1 MGWWFGYA
9 LMGFPSRSFKLFQ
22 AYQKEIRPS
31 QVGHS
36 SSTQREPA
44 GSRIGKGCRLVLF
57 CGHDSHIFSEAFRK
71 DLPVAVH
78 IVLPVLVNAL
88 SPGKAAGEGYVFLG
102 FWLRNVLGK
111 RFWYQSLVQGVR
123 IYRETC
129 WTIYE
134 LLGSAWQFFQY
145 CLLSCMFV
153 HVFWDDDPFFR
164 PVDRGRNCHELF
176 KTTCHSDIYLKPENH
191 LFFIIL
197 PCRRPTFTNI
207 QKRHYTTCNF
217 L

>member
-57 CGHDSHIFSEAFRK
+57 CGHDGHIFSEAFRK

-123 IYRETC
+123 IYRETR

-153 HVFWDDDPFFR
+153 HVFLGWWPLFPSCRSWEELPWAIQDYLPFR
-164 PVDRGRNCHELF
+164 
-176 KTTCHSDIYLKPENH
+176 YLKPENH